1 MQKEV
6 DSYRFISRLTRRVM
20 KAWAAREREISRDI
34 PWTPLNK
41 PLSECRVALI
51 STAGIALKNDKP
63 FDQEGERQNP
73 WWGDP
78 SFRMFPNTTTEKDIA
93 IYHLHID
100 PSFTET
106 DINCILPLQRLA
118 EMVDAG
124 EIGSSA
130 PTHYS
135 MMGYVLQEDELLA
148 ETAPAIINQLKEE
161 RVDVVLAV
169 PV

>member
-20 KAWAAREREISRDI
+20 KAWAAREIEISRET
-34 PWTPLNK
+34 PWTPLKK
-41 PLSECRVALI
+41 PLSECRVALL
-51 STAGIALKNDKP
+51 STAGIALKDDKP

-78 SFRMFPNTTTEKDIA
+78 SLRTFPNTTTEKDVS

-100 PSFTET
+100 PSYAET
-106 DINCILPLQRLA
+106 DINCILPLQRLS
-118 EMVDAG
+118 EMVDVG

-135 MMGYVLQEDELLA
+135 MMGYILQADELL
-148 ETAPAIINQLKEE
+148 TKTTPAIINQLKAEK
-161 RVDVVLAV
+161 VDVVLAV